1 MKDSKSTR
9 CECRL
14 LEKTFSLNAL
24 VRKMRSRPNGK
35 NWRCIPNQ
43 GLMGSAP
50 LTMLEYAD
58 SPSPLI
64 ARTRYAKRS
73 PFLRLESLYSVAV
86 AGSFAI
92 RLQVPFALRSFSVRR
107 STTPPVGFPP
117 CTSHPSFTVLPVKER
132 VSELGAS
139 GRTGQSK

>member
-1 MKDSKSTR
+1 MHWFGR
-9 CECRL
+9 CAQGLMARTGMHL
-14 LEKTFSLNAL
+14 QFLTFSLNAL

-50 LTMLEYAD
+50 LTMLEYAE
-58 SPSPLI
+58 SAAPLI

-92 RLQVPFALRSFSVRR
+92 RLQVPFA
-107 STTPPVGFPP
+107 P
-117 CTSHPSFTVLPVKER
+117 
-132 VSELGAS
+132 
-139 GRTGQSK
+139 